1 MECSADSSDN
11 FYLLSIGLQHT
22 AAARLGQAVQLAF
35 CLGLHSDART
45 EALGLDPVE
54 VQLRR
59 RVFWQLYAS
68 DKWVCPQ
75 AIRLQ
80 M

>member
-1 MECSADSSDN
+1 MSLRQADPSDN
-11 FYLLSIGLQHT
+11 FYLLSIGLTHT

-35 CLGLHSDART
+35 SLGLHNDAKT
-45 EALGLDPVE
+45 AALGLDAVE

-68 DKWVCPQ
+68 DK
-75 AIRLQ
+75 
-80 M
+80 

>member
-1 MECSADSSDN
+1 MSLAADNSDN

-68 DKWVCPQ
+68 DK
-75 AIRLQ
+75 
-80 M
+80 